1 MSARKGSL
9 LSAPKYTA
17 IMSCSDGPAASAF
30 LVDSLIGGR
39 SEGAAAGGGAHY
51 TGLCLPHGAAA
62 TEVAYGLH
70 SYGYFPGVVA
80 KRSEAAP
87 QHILST
93 TTSTTST
100 SSSSSSSSGAYMSGM
115 EMWMDA
121 QRSCRMEQQQPLPC
135 SFPQSI
141 KEENTYC
148 LYEPPHCPKASTA
161 EELSYSRLTTGG
173 LGSAAC
179 SLSDGGSVGDG
190 GSVPVPGY
198 FRLSQ
203 THAHAHKLSNS
214 SNNSSSSGGGG
225 VGGDG
230 CSSSSS
236 PQPTPPHSHFG
247 SHHTSAASRFH
258 TPPSS
263 TPARES
269 RSAEEPVAATGS
281 AEPQQQQRQQLQAAP
296 GSREQE
302 RDSSDAEGSSAD
314 EAEELETDRRAAAG
328 LKGKAS
334 VPRCGP
340 SCMVTLRGQVH
351 WGGREGGW

>member
-1 MSARKGSL
+1 
-9 LSAPKYTA
+9 
-17 IMSCSDGPAASAF
+17 MSCSDGPAASAF

-70 SYGYFPGVVA
+70 GYGYFPGVVG
-80 KRSEAAP
+80 KRSESAS
-87 QHILST
+87 QQILPNST
-93 TTSTTST
+93 TTSTTSST
-100 SSSSSSSSGAYMSGM
+100 SSSGVYMSSM

-121 QRSCRMEQQQPLPC
+121 QRSCRMEEQQQQLPC

-161 EELSYSRLTTGG
+161 DELSYSRLS
-173 LGSAAC
+173 SAAC
-179 SLSDGGSVGDG
+179 TLNDGSSVGDG

-203 THAHAHKLSNS
+203 TNAHAHKLYNS
-214 SNNSSSSGGGG
+214 SNNSSNSGGGEG
-225 VGGDG
+225 GGGGGGDG
-230 CSSSSS
+230 CSSSSSSS
-236 PQPTPPHSHFG
+236 PQPTPPHAHFG
-247 SHHTSAASRFH
+247 SHSSGASRFH

-263 TPARES
+263 AQARDGRGGEDS
-269 RSAEEPVAATGS
+269 VASAGTVKL
-281 AEPQQQQRQQLQAAP
+281 QQKRPLQAAT

-302 RDSSDAEGSSAD
+302 KDSSDAEGSSAD
-314 EAEELETDRRAAAG
+314 EAEELEKDRRAAAG

-334 VPRCGP
+334 LHRCGCP
-340 SCMVTLRGQVH
+340 WSR
-351 WGGREGGW
+351 